1 MTARALPRYNPV
13 AVWTY
18 RHREKILA
26 VTAFASVL
34 VVILPAVWLVLSSL
48 KTNRNLF
55 RIPPQIIPAPFTL
68 RNYQEALA
76 GSNFPRYMLNSLF
89 LGTSSTVICVI
100 FSALAAY
107 AFTYLHFRGRGL
119 MLGIVVGTQFFPA
132 ATLLLPLYR
141 LWVELR
147 LFDTYTALIATY
159 VAISL
164 SLCTWLL
171 IGFFETVPSEV
182 IDAATI
188 DGCTRFGTLWRII
201 LPISRPGIL
210 ACGAYV
216 FIGIWQEFLL
226 AVTFIS
232 SPNLRTVTVGLYSFI
247 TEHRVQWNLL
257 IAASVAISIPT
268 IILFGL
274 LQRYLVEGIA
284 AGALK

>member
-1 MTARALPRYNPV
+1 MTTRFLPHYNPV

-26 VTAFASVL
+26 VVAFASVF
-34 VVILPAVWLVLSSL
+34 VVIMPAIWLVLSSL

-55 RIPPQIIPAPFTL
+55 RIPPQVVPDPFTL
-68 RNYQEALA
+68 KNYQQALA
-76 GSNFPRYMLNSLF
+76 GSDFPRYMLNSLF
-89 LGTSSTVICVI
+89 LGTSSTVVCVI

-107 AFTYLHFRGRGL
+107 AFTYLHFHGRGL
-119 MLGIVVGTQFFPA
+119 ILSIVVGTQFFPA

-141 LWVELR
+141 LWVEMR
-147 LFDTYTALIATY
+147 LYNTYTALIATY

-210 ACGAYV
+210 ACGTYV

-226 AVTFIS
+226 AVTLIS
-232 SPNLRTVTVGLYSFI
+232 DPKLRTVTVGLYSFI

-268 IILFGL
+268 IVLFGF